1 MRRLSYALLTL
12 CGASTFFFGCRAPES
27 IPVETIEEAPV
38 APLAPMVHAADP
50 KAAFQLVKGFYE
62 IEQNAW
68 RWTAREFAVTLR
80 PPARAD
86 DKGAVLRLKLTVP
99 EPVIAKLRSVRLSA
113 RVGDSVL
120 EPETYSKPGEYIYAR
135 DVPASALAGDA
146 VTVEFALDKALPPG
160 EVDQRE
166 LGVVVTSV
174 GLELK

>member
-1 MRRLSYALLTL
+1 MRRLIPVLTLSVTGILLT
-12 CGASTFFFGCRAPES
+12 GCRGPES
-27 IPVETIEEAPV
+27 VPVETIEEAPA

-68 RWTAREFAVTLR
+68 RWTAREFSVTLR

-86 DKGAVLRLKLTVP
+86 EKGAVLRLKLTVP
-99 EPVIAKLRSVRLSA
+99 DPVIAKLKSVQLSA
-113 RVGDSVL
+113 RVGEATL
-120 EPETYSKPGEYIYAR
+120 EPETYSKPGEYTYVR
-135 DVPASALAGDA
+135 DVPATALGGDA
-146 VTVEFALDKALPPG
+146 VSVDFSLDKALPPG

-166 LGVVVTSV
+166 LGIVFTSV

>member
-12 CGASTFFFGCRAPES
+12 CGASTFFLGCRAPES

-86 DKGAVLRLKLTVP
+86 EKGAVLRLKLTVP
-99 EPVIAKLRSVRLSA
+99 EPVIAKLKSVRLSA
-113 RVGDSVL
+113 RVGDSL
-120 EPETYSKPGEYIYAR
+120 LDPEAYSKPGEYLYTR
-135 DVPASALAGDA
+135 EVPASALGGDA
-146 VTVEFALDKALPPG
+146 VTVEFTLDKALPPG

-166 LGVVVTSV
+166 LGIVVTSV

>member
-1 MRRLSYALLTL
+1 MRRLIPVLTLSVAGILLT
-12 CGASTFFFGCRAPES
+12 GCRAPES
-27 IPVETIEEAPV
+27 VPVETIEEAPS

-68 RWTAREFAVTLR
+68 RWTAREFSVTLR

-86 DKGAVLRLKLTVP
+86 EKGAVLRLKLTVP
-99 EPVIAKLRSVRLSA
+99 EPVIAKLKSVQLSA
-113 RVGDSVL
+113 RVGEATL

-135 DVPASALAGDA
+135 DVPASALGGDA
-146 VTVEFALDKALPPG
+146 VTVDFSLDKALPPG

-166 LGVVVTSV
+166 LGIVVTSV